1 LRRHALLD
9 LRKNIFRS
17 FLSNFILIIVLS
29 NTRAIAA
36 CEIKNMNTRMKGFF
50 TYIMVLLL
58 ASSCA
63 TNRKLTYFSN
73 LTPGSNNTTE
83 IKNNIEPKIQVDDL
97 LGITVSSLSQ
107 ESNNLFNNGAVT
119 PPPTTIASSVVSS
132 SAIKNEGYF
141 VDKNGEVNLP
151 VLGKIKL
158 SGLTKEEAAD
168 KLTEEIKKSIKN
180 PTVNVRFL
188 NFKITVIGEVNK
200 PATFTIPTEKIT
212 VLEALGLAGD
222 MTAFGRRENV
232 LLIREKDGVRS
243 AVRVDFTNKDLLNS
257 QYFYLQQNDVV
268 YVEPV
273 KAKVLQGSASSFYL
287 PIISVVASVISVL
300 IFSLNR

>member
-1 LRRHALLD
+1 
-9 LRKNIFRS
+9 
-17 FLSNFILIIVLS
+17 
-29 NTRAIAA
+29 
-36 CEIKNMNTRMKGFF
+36 MKGFF

-107 ESNNLFNNGAVT
+107 ESNNLFNNGAIT

-132 SAIKNEGYF
+132 AAIKNEGYF

-158 SGLTKEEAAD
+158 LGLTKEEAAD
-168 KLTEEIKKSIKN
+168 KLTDEIKKSIKN

-232 LLIREKDGVRS
+232 LLIREKGGIRS

-273 KAKVLQGSASSFYL
+273 KAKVLQSSASSFYL
-287 PIISVVASVISVL
+287 PIISVVASVIS
-300 IFSLNR
+300 IFVFALR